1 MTRQKEKD
9 GTEGRA
15 YGGSDGGER
24 LSYSLKR
31 SVAKRMGETKAKRD
45 YIWMYIWMYICM
57 DRYAYIHTYICVYIH
72 TITKKFLLCVRSI
85 LGKWVEG
92 ARGRCRQKHH
102 GSCLFF
108 FRFLLGHLVNFCAHL
123 LCWGV
128 RFIFLMQAHPQPFPS
143 SFRFF
148 FLHSLS
154 RAVKSSE

>member
-1 MTRQKEKD
+1 MTQQKEKD

-15 YGGSDGGER
+15 YGGSDGGEH

-45 YIWMYIWMYICM
+45 YIWMYICM
-57 DRYAYIHTYICVYIH
+57 DRYAYIH

-92 ARGRCRQKHH
+92 TRGRCRQKHH

-108 FRFLLGHLVNFCAHL
+108 FVSFLGTL
-123 LCWGV
+123 
-128 RFIFLMQAHPQPFPS
+128 
-143 SFRFF
+143 
-148 FLHSLS
+148 
-154 RAVKSSE
+154 